1 MVASII
7 GAWELVSDTHEGL
20 MIDTGKYHM
29 FLITEK
35 GREPFADAG
44 APTEA
49 EAAAAFR
56 SVSAGAGIFSLS
68 GTAAT
73 YEAKLGLTPNG
84 LGQTYTG
91 EFIVDGDRLV
101 ENLPSGVTHEWCRVG

>member
-1 MVASII
+1 MSSIV
-7 GAWELVSDTHEGL
+7 GAWELISDTHEGL

-29 FLITEK
+29 FFISEK
-35 GREPFADAG
+35 NRAPFADAG
-44 APTEA
+44 SPTEV
-49 EAAAAFR
+49 EASAAFR
-56 SVSAGAGIFSLS
+56 SVIAGAGIFSLS

-91 EFIVDGDRLV
+91 EFIVDGNRLV
-101 ENLPSGVTHEWCRVG
+101 KNLPSGVTWEWRRVG

>member
-1 MVASII
+1 MSSIT
-7 GAWELVSDTHEGL
+7 GVWELISDTHDGL

-29 FLITEK
+29 FLISEK
-35 GREPFADAG
+35 NRAPYANPN

-49 EAAAAFR
+49 EELAAFR
-56 SVSAGAGIFSLS
+56 SAFAGAGLFSLS

-73 YEAKLGLTPNG
+73 YVAKLGTRPNG

-101 ENLPSGVTHEWCRVG
+101 ENLPSGVTHEWRRVG